1 VRVTKQQN
9 ARSAGDVNPEMV
21 RGLLQHTP
29 LSPAQTVIV
38 ALGPQLI
45 AHRGALKE
53 VEAVDVAIFAD
64 YEWRDAGQ
72 SFRVQFMPLPL
83 SPLFRLLLV
92 FPLRDGYRLILVDNE
107 DAPLEPL
114 RKLSVQL
121 LGVLEVAGIDRKP
134 L

>member
-1 VRVTKQQN
+1 
-9 ARSAGDVNPEMV
+9 VNPEVV
-21 RGLLQHTP
+21 RGLLQHAP
-29 LSPAQTVIV
+29 LGAAQTAIV
-38 ALGPQLI
+38 ALGPQVI

-53 VEAVDVAIFAD
+53 VEAADAAIFAD
-64 YEWRDAGQ
+64 YEWRDEGQ
-72 SFRVQFMPLPL
+72 SFRVQFMPRPL

-121 LGVLEVAGIDRKP
+121 LGILEVAGIGR
-134 L
+134 